1 MDFGSTSLA
10 LHILG
15 SLDINFLGSALEFLF
30 FHLVLSMLSDDPT
43 LYKVLSHS
51 ETFLL
56 VLVKVGSMSTVI
68 VNELNQKR
76 QPTRRGILVVA
87 Y

>member
-1 MDFGSTSLA
+1 
-10 LHILG
+10 
-15 SLDINFLGSALEFLF
+15 
-30 FHLVLSMLSDDPT
+30 MLSDDPT

-51 ETFLL
+51 LSETFLL
-56 VLVKVGSMSTVI
+56 VLVKVVSMSTVI

-76 QPTRRGILVVA
+76 QPTRRGILIVA

>member
-1 MDFGSTSLA
+1 MIT
-10 LHILG
+10 LHYTI
-15 SLDINFLGSALEFLF
+15 
-30 FHLVLSMLSDDPT
+30 

-51 ETFLL
+51 QTFLL

-68 VNELNQKR
+68 VDELNQKR
-76 QPTRRGILVVA
+76 QPTRRGILIVA